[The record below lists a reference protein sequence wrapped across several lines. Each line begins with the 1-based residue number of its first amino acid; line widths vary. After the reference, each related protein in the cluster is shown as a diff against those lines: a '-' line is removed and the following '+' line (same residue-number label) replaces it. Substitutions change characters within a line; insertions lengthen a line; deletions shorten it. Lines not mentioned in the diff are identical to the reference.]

1 MVIVATAGILSKQ
14 LSANRLDGPVP
25 FSVRALTIAC
35 LTVGVVL
42 FLAKVG
48 IVIYR
53 HLYQPLFK
61 EDIPV
66 LQVKPQNIKN

>member
-1 MVIVATAGILSKQ
+1 VVIVATSGILSKQ

-25 FSVRALTIAC
+25 NSVYALTIAC
-35 LTVGVVL
+35 LVIAIIQL
-42 FLAKVG
+42 LAKVG

-53 HLYQPLFK
+53 HLYQPLFN

-66 LQVKPQNIKN
+66 LQVKPQTIKN

>member
-14 LSANRLDGPVP
+14 LSINRVDGPVP
-25 FSVRALTIAC
+25 SSVYALTIAC
-35 LTVGVVL
+35 LTVGAVQ

-53 HLYQPLFK
+53 HLYQPLFS